1 VQKNRTI
8 SFAWVVACAIASPS
22 LLAAT
27 PVPLSPAPAA
37 LSKVETT
44 SSTEGMTAN
53 SQPEKT
59 TTTLKPYRFD
69 RLSPQSASLVLVA
82 QRWPL
87 PKRKRK

>member
-1 VQKNRTI
+1 
-8 SFAWVVACAIASPS
+8 
-22 LLAAT
+22 
-27 PVPLSPAPAA
+27 
-37 LSKVETT
+37 
-44 SSTEGMTAN
+44 MTAN